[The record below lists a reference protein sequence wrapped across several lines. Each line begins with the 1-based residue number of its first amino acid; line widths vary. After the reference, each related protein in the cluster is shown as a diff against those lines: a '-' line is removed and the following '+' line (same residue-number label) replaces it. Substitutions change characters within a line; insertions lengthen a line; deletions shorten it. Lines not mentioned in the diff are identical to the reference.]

1 MARQSP
7 STEHSTMDTKRDVF
21 LSHTSSDKLKY
32 VRPLARKLK
41 ERGIT
46 YWLDEA
52 EISWGER
59 DSIAISRGLEASR
72 YVLVVL
78 SEEFV
83 GRTWPQTELSAAIMR
98 ENAEGRTVVLPLVI
112 GDPASVLKEYP
123 LLRDKAYLVWDG
135 QDTSTIADRLLDLI
149 KPQQKVKMVR
159 VRVAKTPHSVAC
171 DLMRLLRFL
180 RSLHWH
186 NVYDCCHIR
195 DELALCGL
203 LAEVLPGEIGV
214 VVNGVEVRTMVPTR
228 WGEPGVPAADLTRE
242 IFLLCSDGDA
252 PKTAT
257 FAGLGPNFCATV
269 NELAALFGVNLAY
282 EFE

>member
-1 MARQSP
+1 M
-7 STEHSTMDTKRDVF
+7 KRDVF
-21 LSHTSSDKLKY
+21 LSHTSSDKLRY
-32 VRPLARKLK
+32 VRPLSRKLE

-59 DSIAISRGLEASR
+59 VSMAISRGLEASR

-78 SEEFV
+78 SEEFLR
-83 GRTWPQTELSAAIMR
+83 RTWPQTELSAAIMR

-123 LLRDKAYLVWDG
+123 LLRDKAYLLWDA
-135 QDTSTIADRLLDLI
+135 QNTSTIADRLLDLI

-159 VRVAKTPHSVAC
+159 VRVAKTQHYVAC
-171 DLMRLLRFL
+171 DLIRLLRFL
-180 RSLHWH
+180 RSLYWH

-214 VVNGVEVRTMVPTR
+214 VVNGVEVRTMEPTV
-228 WGEPGVPAADLTRE
+228 WGEPGVPAVDLTRE
-242 IFLLCSDGDA
+242 IFLLCSGGVA

-257 FAGLGPNFCATV
+257 YVGLGPNYRAMV
-269 NELAALFGVNLAY
+269 SELAGLFGVDLAY
-282 EFE
+282 EFD